1 LCRVNYNYSEK
12 ASMKFLKYLL
22 VVLLMITASATIL
35 WGDDEKGA
43 GSAPR
48 WGLWSDPQGQVVQ
61 PIAEKAAPVTI
72 LQSEVEEPVATEYLI
87 GPGDLLDIYVWKD
100 EALTRTVMV
109 LPDGK
114 ISFPLVGEMIASG
127 KTVAQLKKEMEAK
140 LVRFLP
146 EPVLTVEVKQVN
158 SQMVFVIGRVN
169 APGRFM
175 LNSTV
180 TVLQALALAGGCNP
194 FADKSKIK
202 IIRNEGAKNRIY
214 RFDYDEVVKYERLE
228 ENISLKR
235 GDVIVVP

>member
-1 LCRVNYNYSEK
+1 MTYV
-12 ASMKFLKYLL
+12 KYLL
-22 VVLLMITASATIL
+22 VALLMTTVSATML
-35 WGDDEKGA
+35 WGSDDKET

-48 WGLWSDPQGQVVQ
+48 WGLWSDPQGQAIQPFSEKVV
-61 PIAEKAAPVTI
+61 PPPAEKI
-72 LQSEVEEPVATEYLI
+72 EETLANDYLI

-100 EALTRTVMV
+100 EALSRTVTV

-114 ISFPLVGEMIASG
+114 ISFPLVGELIASG
-127 KTVAQLKKEMEAK
+127 KTVAQLKKEMEIK
-140 LVRFLP
+140 IVRFLP
-146 EPVLTVEVKQVN
+146 EPVFTLEVKQVN

-180 TVLQALALAGGCNP
+180 NVLQALALAGGCNP
-194 FADKSKIK
+194 FADKSNIK
-202 IIRNEGAKNRIY
+202 IIRNEGDKNRIF
-214 RFDYDEVVKYERLE
+214 RFNYDEVVKYDRLE

>member
-1 LCRVNYNYSEK
+1 
-12 ASMKFLKYLL
+12 MKFLKYLL
-22 VVLLMITASATIL
+22 VALLMTTASATIL
-35 WGDDEKGA
+35 FGNDDNAA
-43 GSAPR
+43 GSAAR
-48 WGLWSDPQGQVVQ
+48 WGLWNEPQGQVVQ
-61 PIAEKAAPVTI
+61 PITAKAAPVTV

-100 EALTRTVMV
+100 EALTRTVTV

-114 ISFPLVGEMIASG
+114 ISFPLVGEMIAAG
-127 KTVAQLKKEMEAK
+127 KTIAQLKKEMEAK
-140 LVRFLP
+140 IVRFLP
-146 EPVLTVEVKQVN
+146 EPVLTIEAKQVN

-202 IIRNEGAKNRIY
+202 IIRNEGDKKRIFM
-214 RFDYDEVVKYERLE
+214 FDYDEVVKYDRLE
-228 ENISLKR
+228 GNISLKR
-235 GDVIVVP
+235 GDVVVVP

>member
-1 LCRVNYNYSEK
+1 MTFV
-12 ASMKFLKYLL
+12 KYLI
-22 VVLLMITASATIL
+22 VALLMTTVSASIL
-35 WGDDEKGA
+35 WGSDGKGT

-48 WGLWSDPQGQVVQ
+48 WGLWSDPQGEVIQ
-61 PIAEKAAPVTI
+61 PSTEKEAP
-72 LQSEVEEPVATEYLI
+72 SRDEKSEEPPVNEYLI

-100 EALTRTVMV
+100 DALSRTVTV

-127 KTVAQLKKEMEAK
+127 KTVAQLKKEIEAK
-140 LVRFLP
+140 IVRFLP
-146 EPVLTVEVKQVN
+146 EPVLTLEVKQVN

-169 APGRFM
+169 APGRFL

-180 TVLQALALAGGCNP
+180 NVLQALALAGGCNP

-202 IIRNEGAKNRIY
+202 VIRNEGDKARIF
-214 RFDYDEVVKYERLE
+214 RFDYDEVVNKDRLE

>member
-1 LCRVNYNYSEK
+1 MTYV
-12 ASMKFLKYLL
+12 KYLL
-22 VVLLMITASATIL
+22 VALLMTTVSATML
-35 WGDDEKGA
+35 WGSDDKGI

-48 WGLWSDPQGQVVQ
+48 WGLWSDPQGQAIQPSSEKVV
-61 PIAEKAAPVTI
+61 PPPAEKI
-72 LQSEVEEPVATEYLI
+72 EETLANDYLI

-100 EALTRTVMV
+100 EALSRTVTV

-114 ISFPLVGEMIASG
+114 ISFPLVGELIASG
-127 KTVAQLKKEMEAK
+127 KTVAQLKKEMETK
-140 LVRFLP
+140 IVRFLP
-146 EPVLTVEVKQVN
+146 EPVFTLEVKQVN

-180 TVLQALALAGGCNP
+180 NVLQALALAGGCNP

-202 IIRNEGAKNRIY
+202 IIRNEGDKNRIF
-214 RFDYDEVVKYERLE
+214 RFNYDEVVKYDRLE